1 MTRRVVRFMILG
13 SLLLLNLL
21 LLFYSWRRSRN
32 EKMVS
37 QDQMDAVLSLYE
49 EKEVT
54 FAEIPDAVNPGFTA
68 LELKTADVDLMTER
82 FLGKESFDKSY
93 IYGSKVQ
100 YNSGSITLLTN
111 RPAHTITY
119 TDESIKAWQAP
130 EDLTDEALFSMLQ
143 PLARRF
149 AEKWLDSVF
158 LSEWRQ
164 DDNGYRFIYR
174 QLEGDQIYYFNSI
187 SLLVTMDGVKTA
199 VLTVWEVSAEGKP
212 LVTLPKDEMLYAG
225 LNKMIEL
232 RETPGTIERMYD
244 GYVIDS
250 TESDGSDETAVAVPV
265 QTMILSS
272 GRTITIRYTGSANAE
287 KP

>member
-1 MTRRVVRFMILG
+1 MAGAGGPDGRGLVFHAAATGAPFRG
-13 SLLLLNLL
+13 
-21 LLFYSWRRSRN
+21 
-32 EKMVS
+32 
-37 QDQMDAVLSLYE
+37 
-49 EKEVT
+49 EV
-54 FAEIPDAVNPGFTA
+54 A
-68 LELKTADVDLMTER
+68 
-82 FLGKESFDKSY
+82 Y
-93 IYGSKVQ
+93 
-100 YNSGSITLLTN
+100 
-111 RPAHTITY
+111 
-119 TDESIKAWQAP
+119 
-130 EDLTDEALFSMLQ
+130 
-143 PLARRF
+143 
-149 AEKWLDSVF
+149 SVF